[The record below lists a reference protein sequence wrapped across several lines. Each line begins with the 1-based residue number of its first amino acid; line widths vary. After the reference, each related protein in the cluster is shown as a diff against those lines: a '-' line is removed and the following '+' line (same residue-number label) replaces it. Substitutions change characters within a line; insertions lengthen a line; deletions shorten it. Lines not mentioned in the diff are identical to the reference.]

1 FPDEEFDW
9 LIFWG
14 DSTCPLFNWLHQYK
28 AKKGIFLTTDVY
40 DWDNMKKLDVIFA
53 ESQPIVD
60 SIKEKGLN
68 VIKAFGTDTDFYDPA
83 FNYDKKTIGYFYPAT
98 FSPWKK
104 QSTIAYLGNKLFCV
118 GTVQPDGYAELS
130 KCKGMGVQIEIGYFP
145 AEKIRQYYRR
155 AKRVIIPAVHGSERT
170 VLESFSMGIVP
181 EVTNLDN
188 IRARS
193 YIEEY
198 KKSGLTARDFVIT
211 NYSHV
216 KYAEKILEAF
226 ES

>member
-1 FPDEEFDW
+1 MIINKKLKIAFVLWWKRASEIYPLWRDGLRSAIELVGKKHDVKWFLDEDIPFPDEEFDW

-104 QSTIAYLGNKLFCV
+104 QSTIAY
-118 GTVQPDGYAELS
+118 
-130 KCKGMGVQIEIGYFP
+130 
-145 AEKIRQYYRR
+145 
-155 AKRVIIPAVHGSERT
+155 
-170 VLESFSMGIVP
+170 
-181 EVTNLDN
+181 
-188 IRARS
+188 
-193 YIEEY
+193 
-198 KKSGLTARDFVIT
+198 
-211 NYSHV
+211 
-216 KYAEKILEAF
+216 
-226 ES
+226 